1 MSEAMKTENL
11 EKLGMYKLKTML
23 GSNGVFAS
31 FQGFH
36 TDSTLPAAIVT
47 VHESSIANPA
57 AWEAFVAEIGPIMNQ
72 GASRLCQPHG
82 YGHECEHYWA
92 AYEWMKG
99 NHLGIIVRDNGLPAA
114 ADAFQWMSEVAE
126 ALATL
131 HRRGAQHRI
140 LSPASI
146 FINELGQAKLLH
158 TAWHHMILATEGGLL
173 RPEML
178 SILPFAAPEVVAGK
192 ASDEAADVYSIG
204 SNLYYLL
211 TGQPAHWDEDPATL
225 AHLIRT
231 QPVDLGPLHG
241 VIPNMGIAVLDEM
254 LSLDPGDRPINLP
267 ALSDRLTAVIAVL
280 QGAAEDVAAVVS
292 PMSATRE
299 TALPSY
305 AGQARTPELEPEYD
319 PHAGH
324 MGHEEESSSRLSEV
338 IRERQKQL
346 DEASEIDKPSAV
358 TVYKETVITKE
369 KRQLQMSVL
378 VGLIVVVVGIVGVT
392 VAVSMLGLFSGES
405 ATPAAAPTQAAAPT
419 APIQPAVSDAVYR
432 QYRQTHEQL
441 RVLGQ
446 LSKGFHRT
454 NGVWPKKVE
463 DLEPLGAT
471 PAEFLDAWDTKIDIR
486 GHYVMSAGADK
497 KWDNED
503 DLWWDA
509 DLGTP
514 GGYNPSR

>member
-47 VHESSIANPA
+47 VHESSIANAA
-57 AWEAFVAEIGPIMNQ
+57 AWEAFVAEIGPMMNQ
-72 GASRLCQPHG
+72 GASRLCQPHA
-82 YGHECEHYWA
+82 YGHEFEHYWA

-99 NHLGIIVRDNGLPAA
+99 SHLGIIVRDNGLPAA
-114 ADAFQWMSEVAE
+114 ADAFQWMSELAE

-140 LSPASI
+140 VSPASI

-158 TAWHHMILATEGGLL
+158 TSWHHMVLATEGGLL
-173 RPEML
+173 RPELL
-178 SILPFAAPEVVAGK
+178 SILPFAAPEVVAGA

-204 SNLYYLL
+204 SNLFYLL
-211 TGQPAHWDEDPATL
+211 TGQPAHWDEDPAAL
-225 AHLIRT
+225 AQLIRT
-231 QPVDLGPLHG
+231 RPVDLAPLHG
-241 VIPNMGIAVLDEM
+241 VIPNMGIALLEEM
-254 LSLDPGDRPINLP
+254 LSLDPADRPINLP
-267 ALSDRLTAVIAVL
+267 ALADRLNAVIAVL

-299 TALPSY
+299 TALPNYS
-305 AGQARTPELEPEYD
+305 GQARTPELEPEYD

-324 MGHEEESSSRLSEV
+324 GGPGDESSSRLSDV

-346 DEASEIDKPSAV
+346 DEASEIDRPSAV

-369 KRQLQMSVL
+369 KRQIQMTVL
-378 VGLIVVVVGIVGVT
+378 IGLVVVIVGILGVT
-392 VAVSMLGLFSGES
+392 AAVSMLGLFSSDTG
-405 ATPAAAPTQAAAPT
+405 PAEPAPTQAATPAVP
-419 APIQPAVSDAVYR
+419 AQPAVSDMVYR

-446 LSKGFHRT
+446 LSKGFHRS
-454 NGVWPKKVE
+454 NGAWPKKIE
-463 DLEPLGAT
+463 DLVALGAT
-471 PAEFLDAWDTKIDIR
+471 EPEFLDAWDTKIDIR

-514 GGYNPSR
+514 GGYNPTQ